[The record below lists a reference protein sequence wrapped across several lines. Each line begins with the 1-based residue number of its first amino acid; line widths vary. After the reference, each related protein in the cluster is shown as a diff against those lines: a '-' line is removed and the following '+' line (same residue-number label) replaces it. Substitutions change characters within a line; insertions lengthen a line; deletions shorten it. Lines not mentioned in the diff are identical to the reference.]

1 MMDVQGIIF
10 SISSSLSV
18 HLITQIYPRKKFPR
32 NVGRNSSS
40 TRPSWRCSQ
49 FSHKSKSSLVVSADR
64 ILRKRSF
71 GCPAAREAH
80 PAERREN
87 CWPASWRGSNY
98 SNDSGRLRFPSS
110 SFFSSSSSSAQ
121 KRFNCRNRFTAKMR
135 LRAVMLASHNRFL
148 ISDTIFQDS
157 YQIFLFRL
165 LSFRLSQSY
174 CCFGVLIG

>member
-1 MMDVQGIIF
+1 MSDETVPRLG
-10 SISSSLSV
+10 
-18 HLITQIYPRKKFPR
+18 HLEDA
-32 NVGRNSSS
+32 RNSRTSPKVLWS
-40 TRPSWRCSQ
+40 YRRTVSCGNG
-49 FSHKSKSSLVVSADR
+49 VSAV
-64 ILRKRSF
+64 
-71 GCPAAREAH
+71 
-80 PAERREN
+80 RRRVKHTPQKEGKN

-135 LRAVMLASHNRFL
+135 LRAVMLASHNPFL